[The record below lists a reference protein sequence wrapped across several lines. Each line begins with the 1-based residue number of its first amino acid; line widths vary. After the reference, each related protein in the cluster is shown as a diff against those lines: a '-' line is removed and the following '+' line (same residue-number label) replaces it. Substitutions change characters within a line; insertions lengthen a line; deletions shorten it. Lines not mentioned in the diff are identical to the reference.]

1 MVRPRLRSSEEH
13 SEDLRTALDSGQSA
27 ERAEADPARPTQEP
41 GLYQDFTSQP
51 NKLVYM

>member
-51 NKLVYM
+51 NT